1 MATLKQIF
9 ILRIAFFSL
18 LFIYGLQNESQW
30 DSLFCWIFSFIYLFI
45 YGLHNIRYTSMGFN
59 VVLEFTDFFN
69 RLQFYYLY
77 IFVLHRGKRQ
87 SLFYLIT
94 VIASFSD
101 IKVLY
106 NGKGNLNVKL
116 WEMNRLLNIQYYIHQ

>member
-1 MATLKQIF
+1 MKVNG
-9 ILRIAFFSL
+9 FSV
-18 LFIYGLQNESQW
+18 LFYF
-30 DSLFCWIFSFIYLFI
+30 LFYLFI

-116 WEMNRLLNIQYYIHQ
+116 WEMNSIKYQYYNIYIGTILIWYC